1 MLNPLNFISKLIRS
15 SNQNELNRLAKIV
28 EKINAIEKDV
38 KKLND
43 EDFPRRPKN
52 LKKGYEMEKN

>member
-38 KKLND
+38 EKLND
-43 EDFPRRPKN
+43 KDFPSETQK
-52 LKKGYEMEKN
+52 LKKRIRER